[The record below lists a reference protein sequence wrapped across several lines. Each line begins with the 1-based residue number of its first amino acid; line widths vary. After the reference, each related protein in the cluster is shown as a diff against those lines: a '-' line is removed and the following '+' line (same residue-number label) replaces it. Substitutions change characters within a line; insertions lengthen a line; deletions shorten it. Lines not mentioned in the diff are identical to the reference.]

1 MLKIQKI
8 NKKVNIIL
16 NEIKNSDILI
26 VQKRWILTSL
36 NTIFNSTIL
45 LHTFMNIASDIYSI
59 YNVQVLKRKKRKVN
73 LVKANLSNRGDSY
86 LLITW

>member
-26 VQKRWILTSL
+26 VQKR
-36 NTIFNSTIL
+36 
-45 LHTFMNIASDIYSI
+45 
-59 YNVQVLKRKKRKVN
+59 
-73 LVKANLSNRGDSY
+73 
-86 LLITW
+86 